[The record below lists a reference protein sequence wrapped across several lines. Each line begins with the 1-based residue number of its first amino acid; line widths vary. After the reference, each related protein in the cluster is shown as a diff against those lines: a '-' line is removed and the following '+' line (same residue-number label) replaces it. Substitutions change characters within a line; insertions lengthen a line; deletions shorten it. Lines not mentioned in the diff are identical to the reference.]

1 MSPLS
6 RDVSGEHSPSEVT
19 GEPRVRQA
27 PASPASFPPGPTVEL
42 SISNSSWCGGFKL
55 APQREVTTIS
65 NFTHTWW
72 SPRKSHAEYG
82 TTQEKGQL
90 VSPFEGLM
98 NADIN
103 PQLQD
108 KDEITG
114 SFIHI

>member
-1 MSPLS
+1 MSPLFGNLP
-6 RDVSGEHSPSEVT
+6 GEHNPSEISEVQWSSLC
-19 GEPRVRQA
+19 GQHRQL
-27 PASPASFPPGPTVEL
+27 PAWPHSWAFNL
-42 SISNSSWCGGFKL
+42 RNSWCGGFKL

-65 NFTHTWW
+65 NFTHKWW
-72 SPRKSHAEYG
+72 SPWKSNADYG
-82 TTQEKGQL
+82 TAREKARL
-90 VSPFEGLM
+90 FSPFEGLI